1 MNYIN
6 PGDNDIRLY
15 LEESVKFLS
24 ILEIESEG
32 TLINIPMQSQKL
44 TKSVIE
50 FPE

>member
-32 TLINIPMQSQKL
+32 TLINVYPPN
-44 TKSVIE
+44 TE
-50 FPE
+50 PETD